1 VSALQGCLFVAWAV
15 VGTLVVLMDDV
26 VRQAVLVGVMG
37 LLAGLTFFSVQAPD
51 VALSMIVVGSVAL
64 PVMILLAL
72 GRIAAQE
79 QSGGE
84 DQEEGS

>member
-1 VSALQGCLFVAWAV
+1 MSTLQGCLFVAWAV
-15 VGTLVVLMDDV
+15 VGTLVVLSGEL
-26 VRQAVLVGVMG
+26 VRQTALVGVMG
-37 LLAGLTFFSVQAPD
+37 LLAALAFFSVQAPD

-79 QSGGE
+79 ESPDEPE
-84 DQEEGS
+84 DEA

>member
-1 VSALQGCLFVAWAV
+1 MSTLQGCLFVAWAV
-15 VGTLVVLMDDV
+15 VGTLVVLSGEL
-26 VRQAVLVGVMG
+26 VRQTALVGVMG
-37 LLAGLTFFSVQAPD
+37 LLAALAFFSVQAPD

-79 QSGGE
+79 ESPDERE
-84 DQEEGS
+84 DEA